1 MITLIII
8 ITFTWTVQRSVYEM
22 CLLHAASLIWDRST
36 RCCSDSSRRL
46 AVCVAVFLHTQANK
60 VSDHSELKSEAIKSC
75 HTLGVRSRK
84 DSSGDF
90 VHLYSV
96 RCRGSFYAWMS
107 ISVCNRKSFLIWVLS
122 LGHLSFTRVL
132 HYVSD
137 RSLPLSIPHTHTVH
151 GLIRWKWWLTS
162 FIRSSLLS
170 HALKLAV
177 S

>member
-60 VSDHSELKSEAIKSC
+60 VSDHSELKSEAMKSC

-84 DSSGDF
+84 DSSGDSGRF
-90 VHLYSV
+90 YSV

-107 ISVCNRKSFLIWVLS
+107 ISVCNRKGLFVFFLRIELKTFIIYKVQ
-122 LGHLSFTRVL
+122 
-132 HYVSD
+132 VSD
-137 RSLPLSIPHTHTVH
+137 IAQVSLCPPHTHIAYSSYTD
-151 GLIRWKWWLTS
+151 WLGENDD
-162 FIRSSLLS
+162 
-170 HALKLAV
+170 
-177 S
+177 